1 MDPGRGERF
10 ERIGPRILRALTIA
24 LALLMAVPLLLSLF
38 APFLAEAIRG
48 IF

>member
-1 MDPGRGERF
+1 VDPGRGEKF
-10 ERIGPRILRALTIA
+10 ERMGPRLLRALTIA

-38 APFLAEAIRG
+38 APLLAEAFRG